1 MFVELAYPSE
11 DFYHD
16 LNVQQYIYFLL
27 MVGIYL
33 IKEDNLFDNKFL
45 VLNDDR
51 KIFILFC
58 LRSELIK
65 FAYLI
70 VRS

>member
-1 MFVELAYPSE
+1 
-11 DFYHD
+11 
-16 LNVQQYIYFLL
+16 

-58 LRSELIK
+58 LQLELIK